1 MSVARQQEA
10 VGSNYRT
17 MRLIRSFEE
26 LVVQLVNNN
35 EIAGVTHEYI
45 GQEAVATG
53 LCAAMGP
60 EDVLTSTHRG
70 HGHLL
75 ARGASTTGML
85 AELLGRETGLYRA
98 RGGSMHIAD
107 VSLGIFGA
115 NGMVGAG
122 VPFCLGAASVPT
134 ASGPRVAVAFFGD
147 GALNQGVLLESMN
160 LAAAWKLPV
169 IFCCENNGYAVTT
182 SASSSTSGSP
192 IERAR
197 GFGIPGFEVDG
208 MDVDAVHRVAQTA
221 VDAAR
226 AGEGPQFLDC
236 KTYRFVG
243 HHTAERTMNL
253 TYREDSEIDRWRERD
268 PLIVESRRLESVGL
282 SASDIAALDSDV
294 DAELASAL
302 AIAREGMPPDPSTAL
317 DFMYAS
323 PTALRWGI

>member
-1 MSVARQQEA
+1 MKEPRQHEA

-17 MRLIRSFEE
+17 MRLIRFFEE

-53 LCAAMGP
+53 VCAAMGRD
-60 EDVLTSTHRG
+60 DVLTSTHRG

-85 AELLGRETGLYRA
+85 AELLGRETGLNRA

-107 VSLGIFGA
+107 VSLGIYGA

-134 ASGPRVAVAFFGD
+134 ASGTRVAVAFFGD

-197 GFGIPGFEVDG
+197 GFGIAGFEVDG
-208 MDVDAVHRVAQTA
+208 MDVDAVQRVARTA
-221 VDAAR
+221 V
-226 AGEGPQFLDC
+226 E
-236 KTYRFVG
+236 
-243 HHTAERTMNL
+243 
-253 TYREDSEIDRWRERD
+253 WRKRD

-282 SASDIAALDSDV
+282 NASDIAAIDADV
-294 DAELASAL
+294 AAELASAL
-302 AIAREGMPPDPSTAL
+302 EIAREGMPPDPSTAL

-323 PTALRWGI
+323 PTAMRWGI

>member
-1 MSVARQQEA
+1 
-10 VGSNYRT
+10 
-17 MRLIRSFEE
+17 
-26 LVVQLVNNN
+26 
-35 EIAGVTHEYI
+35 
-45 GQEAVATG
+45 
-53 LCAAMGP
+53 
-60 EDVLTSTHRG
+60 
-70 HGHLL
+70 
-75 ARGASTTGML
+75 
-85 AELLGRETGLYRA
+85 
-98 RGGSMHIAD
+98 
-107 VSLGIFGA
+107 
-115 NGMVGAG
+115 MVGAG

-197 GFGIPGFEVDG
+197 GFGIPGFEADG